1 MQKSRFRNAK
11 AQLPLFNKIIFT
23 KAKLFFGKILKQN
36 KENQSIENINFSFL
50 SQFSCSQ
57 QSYKC

>member
-1 MQKSRFRNAK
+1 MQNSRFRNAK
-11 AQLPLFNKIIFT
+11 AQLPLFNEIIFT
-23 KAKLFFGKILKQN
+23 KTKLFFGKILKQD
-36 KENQSIENINFSFL
+36 KENQSTENINFSFL

>member
-11 AQLPLFNKIIFT
+11 AQLPLFNEIIFT
-23 KAKLFFGKILKQN
+23 KAKLFFGKILRQN
-36 KENQSIENINFSFL
+36 KENQSTENINFSFL

-57 QSYKC
+57 QSHKR

>member
-11 AQLPLFNKIIFT
+11 AQLPLFNEIIFT

-36 KENQSIENINFSFL
+36 KENQTTENINFPFL